1 MRLISDRRGLGAAI
15 LGLTV
20 VLTACGSGK
29 NSAAPSG
36 STAAAAADTAG
47 ARALIE
53 PFVGHPSAFPIDTPL
68 AKSAAGKRIAVMDC
82 GTPVCSLFFTLAQ
95 PAAAALGM
103 QVTQVKAGLAAD
115 SVAAAF
121 NTVVQAK
128 YDGVFVPAIQPSLW
142 QRGLDQLVQA
152 KIPVVTTGI
161 VGGDPAKINAS
172 QVSDKAIQLAGK
184 LLAAY
189 VVNDTGDK
197 TNVVFYVTPEI
208 AFNPVL
214 ADAFQAEMKT
224 LCPACPS
231 RTAKVPAA
239 TMGTSAPSLI
249 VNDLQ
254 ANPKTTTAVF
264 GEANQAAALP
274 SALKVAGVSVKTLAT
289 FPDPQS
295 LQQVKSKQID
305 AALAVDLPVD
315 AWTLM
320 DSLARLTTGGVVTDG
335 AKADT
340 PPMQFLTAAELPG
353 DVSHGWTGYPDFA
366 AKFTALWKQAA

>member
-1 MRLISDRRGLGAAI
+1 
-15 LGLTV
+15 
-20 VLTACGSGK
+20 
-29 NSAAPSG
+29 
-36 STAAAAADTAG
+36 
-47 ARALIE
+47 
-53 PFVGHPSAFPIDTPL
+53 
-68 AKSAAGKRIAVMDC
+68 
-82 GTPVCSLFFTLAQ
+82 VCSLFFTLVQ

-103 QVTQVKAGLAAD
+103 KVTQIKAGLAAD

-142 QRGLDQLVQA
+142 QHGLDQLVQA
-152 KIPVVTTGI
+152 KIPVVTTGV
-161 VGGDPAKINAS
+161 VGGDTSKIAAA

-184 LLAAY
+184 LLAAF
-189 VVNDTGDK
+189 VVKDTGAK
-197 TNVVFYVTPEI
+197 TDVVFYSTPEI

-214 ADAFQAEMKT
+214 ADAFQREMKT
-224 LCPACPS
+224 LCPQCHS

-249 VNDLQ
+249 VDDLQ

-264 GEANQAAALP
+264 GEADQAAALP
-274 SALKVAGVSVKTLAT
+274 AALKVAGITVKTLAT

-295 LQQVKSKQID
+295 LQQVKSGQVD
-305 AALAVDLPVD
+305 AALGVDLPVD

-320 DSLARLTTGGVVTDG
+320 DSLARLTTGGTVPAG
-335 AKADT
+335 AKADA
-340 PPMQFLTAAELPG
+340 PPMQILTAADLPG

-366 AKFTALWKQAA
+366 ARFTALWKNAG